1 MKKLTFLGYGLVV
14 LLILFSC
21 SDWTVLGPTE
31 GELTVE
37 ILNVEV
43 TFDYDD
49 SLLIIMNENFMAAH
63 VIVSRRAEDVWSDYL
78 ELLDRHVPGR
88 SEITEESYFDSGDKI
103 KILITILDD
112 HNQEV
117 IRETYFELR

>member
-21 SDWTVLGPTE
+21 SDWTVLGPTD

-37 ILNVEV
+37 LLNVEV
-43 TFDYDD
+43 TFNYDD
-49 SLLIIMNENFMAAH
+49 GQLNLLNKNFMAAH